1 MVRGCPFDG
10 GGVASNTAFNVG
22 STYMVN
28 KDLAYLQI
36 YLPTTTSIDSI
47 LLSINALPSSLH
59 PKIGIP

>member
-36 YLPTTTSIDSI
+36 YLHTSIDSV

-59 PKIGIP
+59 PKVGIP

>member
-36 YLPTTTSIDSI
+36 PTSIDSI
-47 LLSINALPSSLH
+47 LPSINALPSSLH